1 MNLHFYLERKQLK
14 STERAIYC
22 YIRGL
27 AKGKTIQL
35 NTKQRIRPEYW
46 DKTLELA
53 IERGKIKSPTARE
66 LNNFLSSYKDGIK
79 KTVYQHLSMNPSA
92 DFEELRTEILEK
104 FGRSL
109 KLQLTLFEA
118 LNTFKEVR
126 KKDMSPDSLR
136 KYSTVIKHL
145 KEYEKYTKSE
155 LTFSRLDMMFYDK
168 FLSYLLKD
176 GAEEKVVE
184 KNEVENK
191 EVKKKEKKK
200 GMVNNSA
207 YKIIGLLKIFL
218 NWAYDRNINPYLS
231 FKKWKIKEEKVDIIT
246 LTEQELKTLYNMK
259 FAEDKKHLQ
268 RARDLFLFGC
278 YTGGRFGDLSKI
290 EHQDIRENKWYLR
303 TGKTRD
309 VLEIPLTDYALTI
322 IARYSGTP
330 YPLPRLSNQKLNK
343 YIKEVCKDAKIVD
356 TIKMVRY
363 RGNTPEITEY
373 PKWQEVTT
381 HTARRTFITQSLLR
395 GMKAEV
401 VMSISG
407 HHNYKTFKKYIDI
420 TSRDKENAIKNAWN
434 ENKELKVFNLSS

>member
-1 MNLHFYLERKQLK
+1 MNLHYYLERKKLT
-14 STERAIYC
+14 SPERAIYC

-27 AKGKTIQL
+27 AKGRTIQL

-46 DKTLELA
+46 DKTSEQA
-53 IERGKIKSPTARE
+53 IERGKSKSPTAKE
-66 LNNFLSSYKDGIK
+66 LNNFLSSYKEEIK
-79 KTVYQHLSMNPSA
+79 KTIYQLLSMNSTA
-92 DFEELRTEILEK
+92 DFEELRAVILEK
-104 FGRSL
+104 FGKSK
-109 KLQLTLFEA
+109 KLQLTLFQA
-118 LNTFKEVR
+118 LDTFKEVR
-126 KKDMSPDSLR
+126 KKDMSPGSLR

-145 KEYEKYTKSE
+145 KGYEKSAKSE

-168 FLSYLLKD
+168 FLSYLL
-176 GAEEKVVE
+176 
-184 KNEVENK
+184 ENHGD
-191 EVKKKEKKK
+191 EKK

-218 NWAYDRNINPYLS
+218 NWAYERNINPYFY

-246 LTEQELKTLYNMK
+246 LTEQELKTLYNME
-259 FAEDKKHLQ
+259 FAEDKKRLQ

-322 IARYSGTP
+322 IARYSETP

-343 YIKEVCKDAKIVD
+343 YIKEVCQEAKIED
-356 TIKMVRY
+356 IIKTVKY
-363 RGNTPEITEY
+363 RGNSPEITEY
-373 PKWQEVTT
+373 PKWKEVTT

-420 TSRDKENAIKNAWN
+420 TSMDKENAIKNAWN
-434 ENKELKVFNLSS
+434 ENKGLKVFNLSS

>member
-1 MNLHFYLERKQLK
+1 MNLHFYLERKKLK
-14 STERAIYC
+14 SPERAIYC

-46 DKTLELA
+46 DNKLEQA
-53 IERGKIKSPTARE
+53 FEKGKSKSSTAKE
-66 LNNFLSSYKDGIK
+66 LNNFLSSYKEEIK
-79 KTVYQHLSMNPSA
+79 KTIYQILSMNPTA
-92 DFEELRTEILEK
+92 DFEELRAAILEK
-104 FGRSL
+104 FGKSQTL
-109 KLQLTLFEA
+109 HLTLFQA
-118 LNTFKEVR
+118 LDTFKEVR

-145 KEYEKYTKSE
+145 KGYEKFTKSE

-176 GAEEKVVE
+176 DEKEEKEKGKKEVG
-184 KNEVENK
+184 KNE
-191 EVKKKEKKK
+191 EKKK

-218 NWAYDRNINPYLS
+218 NWAHERNINPYLH
-231 FKKWKIKEEKVDIIT
+231 FKKWKIKEDKVDIIT
-246 LTEQELKTLYNMK
+246 LTEQELTTLYNME
-259 FAEDKKHLQ
+259 FAEDRKHLQ

-290 EHQDIRENKWYLR
+290 EHQDVRGSKWYLR

-309 VLEIPLTDYALTI
+309 VLEIPLNDLALTI
-322 IARYSGTP
+322 IARYSETS

-343 YIKEVCKDAKIVD
+343 YIKDVCEEAKID
-356 TIKMVRY
+356 DIIKTVKY
-363 RGNTPEITEY
+363 RGNTPDITEK
-373 PKWQEVTT
+373 PKWKEVTT

-395 GMKAEV
+395 GMKAEI

-407 HHNYKTFKKYIDI
+407 HHNYCLLY
-420 TSRDKENAIKNAWN
+420 TSPSPRD
-434 ENKELKVFNLSS
+434 